1 MTEPVLIRIACVVAA
16 VVAYGLL
23 RLRLMRAT
31 HEFRVRAGCEAD
43 DWAQDPRVSPDVRT
57 TLRALADMAY
67 RPAAPWLVLLGM
79 LVGTIL
85 PLRKLSDTRIS
96 DDAAVATKIVLLK
109 LKLVLA
115 LIATSPVVCVLA
127 GVVLMIG
134 LLVHSSVG
142 AVRDNISAA
151 GDRFFPGAS
160 AEYSHSA

>member
-43 DWAQDPRVSPDVRT
+43 DWAQDPRVSPDVRA

-67 RPAAPWLVLLGM
+67 RPAAPWLVLLGLSVVM
-79 LVGTIL
+79 IL
-85 PLRKLSDTRIS
+85 PPRKLSDIRIS

-109 LKLVLA
+109 LKLLFA
-115 LIATSPVVCVLA
+115 LIATSPLVCVLA

-134 LLVHSSVG
+134 LLVHSSVR
-142 AVRDNISAA
+142 AVRDNMSVA
-151 GDRFFPGAS
+151 GDRFFPGTR
-160 AEYSHSA
+160 AEYPRSA